1 MGRMLPDGQVEF
13 LGRKDFQVKIR
24 GHRIELGEIESVL
37 LSRKDVREAVV
48 VVSGE
53 SASSRRLVACVVTD
67 GNPDTEELLQT
78 VRERLPDYMVP
89 AVVIKMDSMP
99 LSSNG
104 KVDRKRLLALAEECN
119 VPRKQVVEVSS
130 ETESRIA
137 DAWAAVLGHRPAG
150 IDDNFFDAGGTSVL
164 AVRLHRELTKVFARE
179 FPLVSVFTYPDIRTM
194 AAFLEGKS
202 SGKETSLASSGRAAM
217 RKKHLKDRAVMRKRR
232 STF

>member
-1 MGRMLPDGQVEF
+1 M
-13 LGRKDFQVKIR
+13 
-24 GHRIELGEIESVL
+24 
-37 LSRKDVREAVV
+37 
-48 VVSGE
+48 
-53 SASSRRLVACVVTD
+53 TD